1 MLCSCPIGRSRRL
14 CEPCAPHK
22 AAATRGSA
30 ARGREKPRG
39 AGQPRGDSCPCPLQH
54 AGKVAGGGPIA
65 PHVPEP
71 TAPLYPPSLGD
82 PVICRGRLSGAGP
95 GEGVAGVSDGSAAS
109 PVRGGPAP
117 QPPGRSAPS
126 ASPAPQAG
134 RAGLVPLVGNLLICP
149 GGKKKHEKFN

>member
-1 MLCSCPIGRSRRL
+1 MCSAQGGRYAGLGS
-14 CEPCAPHK
+14 PGPGK
-22 AAATRGSA
+22 AAGSRA
-30 ARGREKPRG
+30 AEGR
-39 AGQPRGDSCPCPLQH
+39 QLCPLQH

-65 PHVPEP
+65 PHVPAP

-126 ASPAPQAG
+126 ASPAHRRGGP
-134 RAGLVPLVGNLLICP
+134 GLCRW
-149 GGKKKHEKFN
+149 